1 MLVVLG
7 PPLPL
12 SNSHSTCPSA
22 RSDRPRGSFTAT
34 PVDDD
39 FGGSES
45 VSRNSVKGLHTSS
58 VNADS
63 STSAAAST
71 VIDASDPVS
80 LPIYSER
87 ALQNQR
93 YEEKD
98 DSAPASIAHNI
109 RKQLN
114 FSDS

>member
-1 MLVVLG
+1 MLG

-22 RSDRPRGSFTAT
+22 RSDRPRASFTAT
-34 PVDDD
+34 PADDD
-39 FGGSES
+39 FGGTEGGSKNTDKS
-45 VSRNSVKGLHTSS
+45 LHASATH
-58 VNADS
+58 ADS
-63 STSAAAST
+63 NPASMD
-71 VIDASDPVS
+71 IDASDPVS

-93 YEEKD
+93 YEEKGD
-98 DSAPASIAHNI
+98 VASASNAHNI